1 MATHGKYDIGDI
13 VFSRE
18 LLVNDGGVPGLAE
31 DAVLA
36 MPGRRGVVVN
46 HGHVEAA
53 PEQTIYLVRFEG
65 EAGALGDLGPPVGC
79 LPEELTQDEA
89 WAGAC
94 QPGGTGAEQ
103 DGEAGGVG

>member
-1 MATHGKYDIGDI
+1 MARQEQYDIGDI

-36 MPGRRGVVVN
+36 PPGRRGVVVN

-53 PEQTIYLVRFEG
+53 PEQVIYLVRFEG
-65 EAGALGDLGPPVGC
+65 EAGALSDLGPPVGC

-89 WAGAC
+89 GAGASR
-94 QPGGTGAEQ
+94 PAGAAGESGGGS
-103 DGEAGGVG
+103 GGVA

>member
-1 MATHGKYDIGDI
+1 MAAQEQYDIGDI

-36 MPGRRGVVVN
+36 MPGWRGVVVN

-53 PEQTIYLVRFEG
+53 PDQAIYLVRFEG

-89 WAGAC
+89 WAAAC
-94 QPGGTGAEQ
+94 QPAGAC
-103 DGEAGGVG
+103 GEAGGVG